1 MRVDREFW
9 VLLGWLLAACAAVV
23 GVAVYLYPRFE
34 WASLRAGWAAV
45 GLIMVMAWWLFR
57 RNRRRPAVYLST
69 MPALNVSGGGALP
82 YLRHLPPALSVVGLG
97 LFILALAR
105 PQLQNSWQDETVDGI
120 DIIIAMD
127 FSASMLARDLKPDRL
142 SAAKNVGMR
151 FIDDRPNDR
160 MGLVV
165 YEGEAYTQCP
175 LTTDHQ
181 VLKDLFAQAKS
192 GNIEGGTAVGMG
204 LATAVNRLRDSD
216 AKSKVVI
223 LLTDGVNNA
232 GSVQPLDAAQ
242 IARQYGV
249 RVYTIGVG
257 SRGKALSPVAV
268 RPDGTYHYDMV
279 PVEIDE
285 RSLEGIAEATGGKC
299 FRATDER
306 KLAAVYSEI
315 DRMEKNRRKVTEHS
329 RRSEEYAPLLLWG
342 CGLLLGALLLDL
354 TLLRSMP

>member
-9 VLLGWLLAACAAVV
+9 VLLGWLLVACGVV
-23 GVAVYLYPRFE
+23 AGVAAFWYPRFE
-34 WASLRAGWAAV
+34 WASLQAAWTAAGLV
-45 GLIMVMAWWLFR
+45 VVMAWWLLR
-57 RNRRRPAVYLST
+57 RNRRRPAVHLST
-69 MPALNVSGGGALP
+69 MPALNISGGGVLP
-82 YLRHLPPALSVVGLG
+82 YLRHLPAALSVVAMG
-97 LFILALAR
+97 LFVLALAR
-105 PQLQNSWQDETVDGI
+105 PQLHNSWQDETVDGI

-127 FSASMLARDLKPDRL
+127 FSNSMLSRDLKPDRL
-142 SAAKNVGMR
+142 EAARRLGMK
-151 FIDDRPNDR
+151 FIDSRPNDR
-160 MGLVV
+160 IGLVI

-181 VLKDLFAQAKS
+181 VLKDLFARARS
-192 GNIEGGTAVGMG
+192 GSIDGGTAVGMG

-242 IARQYGV
+242 MAQHYGV
-249 RVYTIGVG
+249 RVYTVGVG
-257 SRGKALSPVAV
+257 TRGEALSPFG
-268 RPDGTYHYDMV
+268 RWPDGSPRFVMA

-285 RSLEGIAEATGGKC
+285 RSLEGIAEATGAKY

-306 KLAAVYSEI
+306 KLAAVYNEI

-329 RRSEEYAPLLLWG
+329 RRSEEYPPLLLWG

-354 TLLRSMP
+354 SLLRSMP